1 MKEALVDADV
11 ILRYL
16 TKDPPAMA
24 QAAFKIFDE
33 ARSGKISL
41 LIIPITVAEVVWVL
55 ESFYQYPKQQIA
67 ETMTQFLMCGGL
79 EVESLDLLIGALTLY
94 HEKNLDFAD
103 AILAITALR
112 KGPKIIYSFDRDLN
126 RVDGLKRLEP
136 GHGNS

>member
-1 MKEALVDADV
+1 MKEALIDVNV

-24 QAAFKIFDE
+24 EAALKIFNE

-41 LIIPITVAEVVWVL
+41 SIIPITVAEVVWVL
-55 ESFYQYPKQQIA
+55 ESFYGYSKQQITD
-67 ETMTQFLMCGGL
+67 TMTQFLLCEGL
-79 EVESLDLLIGALTLY
+79 EVEGLDLLIGALTLY
-94 HEKNLDFAD
+94 FEKNLDFAD
-103 AILAITALR
+103 AVLAITALR
-112 KGPKIIYSFDRDLN
+112 KGPKIIYSFDRHLN